1 MCRDKTWTFTYTDCA
16 NQTYTYVVTYTIDPP
31 VVDMPDDPAAVHVA
45 CAVNATLPTPP
56 VVTDNCG
63 RTLSVSAG
71 VPSAD
76 PTCAGDKTWTFTYT
90 DCANQTYTYVV
101 TYTIDPPVVDMPD
114 DPAAVHVLVLLTLP
128 CLLRLWLLTTAQ
140 NTLSFCRCA

>member
-1 MCRDKTWTFTYTDCA
+1 
-16 NQTYTYVVTYTIDPP
+16 
-31 VVDMPDDPAAVHVA
+31 MPDDPAAVHVA

-114 DPAAVHVLVLLTLP
+114 DPAAVHVALLLTLP
-128 CLLRLWLLTTAQ
+128 CLLRL
-140 NTLSFCRCA
+140 CY